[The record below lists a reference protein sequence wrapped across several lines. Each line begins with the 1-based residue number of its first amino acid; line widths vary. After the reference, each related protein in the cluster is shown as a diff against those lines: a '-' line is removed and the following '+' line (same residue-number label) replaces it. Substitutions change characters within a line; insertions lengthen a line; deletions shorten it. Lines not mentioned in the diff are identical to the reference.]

1 MENTV
6 QTVTSADGTKIAYD
20 RYGEGP
26 PVIMIAGAFN
36 PRSATAPLAA
46 ALENRFT
53 VLNPD
58 RRGRGDSGDSTPYAV
73 QREIEDLAAL
83 IADAGGSA
91 AVFGYSSGAVL
102 ALEAA
107 AHGLEIT
114 KLALY
119 EPPYV
124 DDTRPPPPADLLQQL
139 DELLSAGRRGEA
151 VELYQTKVIGIPE
164 DVVAQ
169 LRHAPFRPE
178 LEAIA
183 HTLVYDAT
191 VMGDFR
197 LPAERMAAIQ
207 TPTLVIAGG
216 DSPPFLRNAAQAVA
230 AALPNGEQRTLPG
243 QTHYIDPEATAPLVA
258 EFLTR

>member
-1 MENTV
+1 M
-6 QTVTSADGTKIAYD
+6 QTATSADGTKIAYD
-20 RYGEGP
+20 RYGDGP
-26 PVIMIAGAFN
+26 PVILIAGAFN
-36 PRSATAPLAA
+36 TRSATAPLAV
-46 ALENRFT
+46 ALQNRFT

-58 RRGRGDSGDSTPYAV
+58 RRGRGDSGDSPPYAV
-73 QREIEDLAAL
+73 RREIEDLAAL

-107 AHGLEIT
+107 ASGLAIT

-124 DDTRPPPPADLLQQL
+124 DDTRPAPPADLLEQL
-139 DELLSAGRRGEA
+139 DDLLSAGRRGDA
-151 VELYQTKVIGIPE
+151 VELYQAKVIGIPE

-169 LRHAPFRPE
+169 LRQAPFRPE

-197 LPAERMAAIQ
+197 LKAERIASIE

-216 DSPPFLRNAAQAVA
+216 DSPPFLRNAARAVA
-230 AALPNGEQRTLPG
+230 DALPSGEHRTLPG
-243 QTHYIDPEATAPLVA
+243 QTHQIDPDVTAPLVT